1 MDHPAFASP
10 EIARVFDACPAPV
23 RATLL
28 ALRTMIYAEA
38 AHLGVPVTE
47 NLKWGQPSYVTPNG
61 TPLRLG
67 HPKTGG
73 AAIFAHC
80 QSRIIPELR
89 EIAPELDYDGTR
101 AVHLAPDHALP
112 VAPLRLM
119 IRRALTYRT

>member
-1 MDHPAFASP
+1 MDHPAFASS
-10 EIARVFDACPAPV
+10 EIAHVYDACPAPV

-38 AHLGVPVTE
+38 VQLGVPVTE
-47 NLKWGQPSYVTPNG
+47 SLKWGQPSYATPKG

-67 HPKTGG
+67 HLKTGG
-73 AAIFAHC
+73 AAIYSHC
-80 QSRIIPELR
+80 QSRVIPELR
-89 EIAPELDYDGTR
+89 DLAPDLNYDGTR
-101 AVHLAPDHALP
+101 AVHLDPDHALP